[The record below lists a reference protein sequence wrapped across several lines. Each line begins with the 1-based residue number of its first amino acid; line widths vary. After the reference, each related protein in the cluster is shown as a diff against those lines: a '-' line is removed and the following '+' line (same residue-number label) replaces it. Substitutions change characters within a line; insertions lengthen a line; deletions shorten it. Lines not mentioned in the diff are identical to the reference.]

1 MSATL
6 VGLYLGGLA
15 FSLALGIA
23 LWRRDRSQLNLDLC
37 AVWVA
42 GAISA
47 FCQGALQQSPFLI
60 CLGFSSTVL
69 TNLALARLIAGLA
82 QLKLPFRLYLALYAA
97 GVLSSALIAYAE
109 APFWLVALPIG
120 LTAPFSALHAGVKA
134 LRTAF
139 GRLGTT
145 AKAFLYTA
153 LAFVAHNMD
162 FPFLRDRPEL
172 ASLGMSIALF
182 FAWALTPTAIAAV
195 LERTAEDRGR
205 LLEVEAQKSRF
216 FANISHELRTPL
228 TLILGPIAEL
238 IASETQE
245 SRQQSLQIVQRNARR
260 LLRMIDDLL
269 DLSRMESGK
278 LKLQLEQ
285 IELTQ
290 LVREVCELMA
300 PAAAAKRIRLVTPS
314 DDAQIWIRG
323 DAHRVEIV
331 VGNLVNNAIKYT
343 QSGGDVRVTL

>member
-15 FSLALGIA
+15 FSLALAIV

-42 GAISA
+42 GAVSA
-47 FCQGALQQSPFLI
+47 FLQGALQQGPFLI

-82 QLKLPFRLYLALYAA
+82 QLTFPLRLYLAVYAG
-97 GVLSSALIAYAE
+97 GVLTSALIAYASG
-109 APFWLVALPIG
+109 PFWAIALPVG
-120 LTAPFSALHAGVKA
+120 LTAPFPALHAGVKA

-145 AKAFLYTA
+145 AKAFLYTS

-172 ASLGMSIALF
+172 APLGMAIALF
-182 FAWALTPTAIAAV
+182 LVWALTPTAIAAV

-205 LLEVEAQKSRF
+205 LIEIEAQKSRF

-238 IASETQE
+238 IGSETEE
-245 SRQQSLQIVQRNARR
+245 SRQQSLQIV
-260 LLRMIDDLL
+260 
-269 DLSRMESGK
+269 
-278 LKLQLEQ
+278 
-285 IELTQ
+285 
-290 LVREVCELMA
+290 
-300 PAAAAKRIRLVTPS
+300 
-314 DDAQIWIRG
+314 
-323 DAHRVEIV
+323 
-331 VGNLVNNAIKYT
+331 
-343 QSGGDVRVTL
+343 